1 MREIPAMLLR
11 FALRILRFFGT
22 LFLVGLSLL
31 PLSALLLAYPAINPQ
46 ESVLSDTVKP
56 RRNWFI
62 ALLLSLQSLLLGAVI
77 LIVMLAVAVE
87 LTTMMMTPRI
97 LGDSGIFGNLARGFL
112 GMKPATLPP
121 ETLAKMSPQLQYF
134 FNTPLSDQLPVA
146 MVEHWPVVLLI
157 MYLLDI
163 VFLAFI
169 GRIPLSYNLRNVFV
183 RWKVTG
189 LTLAAFA
196 FVIGLLVFMLGFVK
210 GMNDLTENTGIPGN
224 VFVLSEGAP
233 DELFSNLGYGDLDN
247 VDRVKAEL
255 DANDNALKKPIGVKT
270 FQRDGKPV
278 FLASRETYYVINQ
291 PIKGSNPPKRRFVQL
306 RSLEDAEVGAKV
318 HEIKLQSG
326 EWFSRVGVDNSSRI
340 QCVLGNGV
348 AGTLGADV
356 GKKSLEVGDE
366 FEMGDMKWIVSGV
379 MAAEGTTFG
388 SEIWVQR
395 FDRITK
401 PFGKDRYTTL
411 VMRVDDDN
419 PKTQKFSS
427 QALAAHLS
435 KRYTQQKLKA
445 FSEPDY
451 YAELTKTNK
460 QFLYAIIFIAAV
472 MSIGGVF
479 GMMTTMFA
487 SINQRIRDIG
497 VLRLLGFKRWQL
509 LVSFML
515 ESLVIAL
522 IGGGIGTLSMFLFT
536 QIFRPSATST
546 LSSGG
551 GGGGKNFSVV
561 VDVNFQIVI
570 VGILLTLVMGRLGG
584 LVPALSAMRMKVLD
598 SLR

>member
-1 MREIPAMLLR
+1 ML
-11 FALRILRFFGT
+11 I
-22 LFLVGLSLL
+22 LVGFSLL
-31 PLSALLLAYPAINPQ
+31 PLSALLLAYPAINRQ
-46 ESVLSDTVKP
+46 ESVLSDTVKSTRSIP
-56 RRNWFI
+56 LI
-62 ALLLSLQSLLLGAVI
+62 LLNIVSSLFLGAIVI
-77 LIVMLAVAVE
+77 LVMLALSIE
-87 LTTMMMTPRI
+87 FTTLMMNSKI
-97 LGDSGIFGNLARGFL
+97 LPDTGIFGGIARGFL
-112 GMKPATLPP
+112 NMNPFYAFSK
-121 ETLAKMSPQLQYF
+121 
-134 FNTPLSDQLPVA
+134 TPFSDLLPVA
-146 MVEHWPVVLLI
+146 MVEHWPVVLLF

-163 VFLAFI
+163 LLLAFI
-169 GRIPLSYNLRNVFV
+169 GRIPLAYNIRNVVV
-183 RWKVTG
+183 RWKVTS

-224 VFVLSEGAP
+224 VFVLSEGAT

-247 VDRVKAEL
+247 VDRVKTDL
-255 DANDNALKKPIGVKT
+255 DADDEPLRKPIGVKT

-291 PIKGSNPPKRRFVQL
+291 PIINSNPPKRRFVQL
-306 RSLEDAEVGAKV
+306 RSFDDVEVAAKV

-326 EWFSRVGVDNSSRI
+326 EWFTRIGVDNSSRI

-348 AGTLGADV
+348 AKTLGADV
-356 GKKSLEVGDE
+356 GKKSMEVGDE
-366 FEMGDMKWIVSGV
+366 FSMGDMTWIVTGV

-401 PFGKDRYTTL
+401 PFGKERYTTL

-419 PKTQKFSS
+419 PKTQKQSS
-427 QALAAHLS
+427 QAMAAHLS
-435 KRYTQQKLKA
+435 KRYTLQKLKA

-460 QFLYAIIFIAAV
+460 QFLYAIIGLAV
-472 MSIGGVF
+472 VMAIGGVF

-522 IGGGIGTLSMFLFT
+522 IGGGIGTFFVWAYAK
-536 QIFRPSATST
+536 IIGVSATST

-551 GGGGKNFSVV
+551 GGGGKNFAVQ
-561 VDVNFQIVI
+561 VDINLQIII
-570 VGILLTLVMGRLGG
+570 VGMLLTLMMGRLGG
-584 LVPALSAMRMKVLD
+584 LVPAISAMRMKVLE